1 MRVQR
6 PGSPV
11 CVVDDEV
18 KDGETTQLVID
29 GRLSMPVKRF
39 GTTREGLV
47 KFVPY
52 DGGACF
58 LEVITRP
65 EKP

>member
-1 MRVQR
+1 MRVHR

-11 CVVDDEV
+11 CIADDDV
-18 KDGETTQLVID
+18 KDGETTQLVIEED
-29 GRLSMPVKRF
+29 GRQSMPAKRF

-58 LEVITRP
+58 VEV
-65 EKP
+65 KK